1 MLTEFYEIQ
10 NIIASG
16 MPVKTERYLMS
27 QIEFDERLIGI
38 IGPRGTGKTTLIF
51 QHYVR
56 HYGDPSK
63 FLYISGDNIRV
74 LSSGLFNIAKE
85 HVQYGGKVLCV
96 DEVHRY
102 PNWAQ
107 EIKNIY
113 DSFPKLKIIISGSS
127 SLHIRKLSVDLS
139 RRLVF
144 YHLHE
149 LSFREYLNFQYSINF
164 PVYSV
169 ADITHDHV
177 KIAAQISGKIR
188 VLKYF
193 KEYLEYGNFPFIL
206 EGKQNYKLKIIRII
220 DKVLYEDLPAVHPVK
235 YSGIMNLKRLLNII
249 ATSKPFQ
256 VNIEEMSRN
265 LGISKE
271 YLYRYLEY
279 LCNAYLIQLIW
290 YRQRGNAYRRKPAKL
305 YFHNPNFLSAFH
317 LSESLENYI
326 GTIRECF
333 FAHQLIQS
341 NSIYVSKIADF
352 EIEDQ
357 IHFEI
362 GGKSKVCRSEKN
374 LFYAIDGIEIGSGNK
389 IPLYL
394 FGFLY

>member
-10 NIIASG
+10 NIIASET
-16 MPVKTERYLMS
+16 PVETERYLMS
-27 QIEFDERLIGI
+27 KIEFDERLIGI

-102 PNWAQ
+102 PN
-107 EIKNIY
+107 
-113 DSFPKLKIIISGSS
+113 F
-127 SLHIRKLSVDLS
+127 DLS

-164 PVYSV
+164 PVYSI
-169 ADITHDHV
+169 ADITHNHV
-177 KIAAQISGKIR
+177 KIAAEISGKIR
-188 VLKYF
+188 VLKFF

-206 EGKQNYKLKIIRII
+206 EGKPSYKLKIIRII

-235 YSGIMNLKRLLNII
+235 YSGIMNLKRLLN
-249 ATSKPFQ
+249 
-256 VNIEEMSRN
+256 M
-265 LGISKE
+265 
-271 YLYRYLEY
+271 YRYLEY
-279 LCNAYLIQLIW
+279 LCNAYLIQMVW

-305 YFHNPNFLSAFH
+305 YFHNPNFLSALH
-317 LSESLENYI
+317 LSESLKNYI
-326 GTIRECF
+326 RTIRESF

-352 EIEDQ
+352 EIKDQ
-357 IHFEI
+357 IHFEV
-362 GGKSKVCRSEKN
+362 GGKSKVCRNE
-374 LFYAIDGIEIGSGNK
+374 IDDIEIGSGNK